1 MCRPRDSLTLQWAP
15 LHLRPGSSELSESFF
30 PCISYVPITANT
42 SGTLQP
48 LLCITQHPASSTGRI
63 GPAAHALTQKVP
75 AAAGRRSPALFTAQ
89 VEKGHN

>member
-1 MCRPRDSLTLQWAP
+1 MTLRRAP
-15 LHLRPGSSELSESFF
+15 LGPWLGSCGLREDFF
-30 PCISYVPITANT
+30 PCISYVPATANANIA
-42 SGTLQP
+42 LQP
-48 LLCITQHPASSTGRI
+48 LLRITQHPASSAGRI